1 MKTVCY
7 SIKHLTPVERTKLQ
21 RALYGFKDISNK
33 GKYVYQRLGLMNN
46 SDHKKIFFIGLIV
59 KDNIVED
66 VVKILKKHKAK
77 IHVTLDH

>member
-1 MKTVCY
+1 
-7 SIKHLTPVERTKLQ
+7 
-21 RALYGFKDISNK
+21 
-33 GKYVYQRLGLMNN
+33 MNN